1 MPATRTGKRSYL
13 QAATPPPQA
22 AAPPQ
27 PSPRNPGGRPKLD
40 QSPESPDETGRGQGC
55 PALGT
60 WIELDGDTCSHGS
73 VQRAGYEGLGVVR
86 VLGLK
91 SLPKKSMA
99 ANVSMLGFFV
109 PGTQDSKQ
117 AGVRYV
123 AWQPDT
129 LRFRRLSKAELAEQG
144 DGVRSRERWAAA
156 QRVFADESPAAG
168 SKARAS
174 PKTAASPK
182 AASAARAAASPKTKT
197 AVKPP
202 VVANITVTLSAKS
215 GAVGI
220 DINAEL
226 TVTAI
231 EPDSFAAERGLKQ
244 GMKLL
249 RSGGQ

>member
-1 MPATRTGKRSYL
+1 
-13 QAATPPPQA
+13 
-22 AAPPQ
+22 
-27 PSPRNPGGRPKLD
+27 
-40 QSPESPDETGRGQGC
+40 
-55 PALGT
+55 
-60 WIELDGDTCSHGS
+60 
-73 VQRAGYEGLGVVR
+73 
-86 VLGLK
+86 
-91 SLPKKSMA
+91 MA
-99 ANVSMLGFFV
+99 AIVSMLGFFD
-109 PGTQDSKQ
+109 PGTHDSKQ